1 MKSLTLK
8 TKKFVQPSY
17 SFPSYLC
24 TTTVRKSGRKPDGL
38 NFRFLFFFRPLHQ
51 RGPPIIRNK
60 NPYPEFHGK
69 EAEIYQPQTRY
80 EELPRLAPPRE
91 EFRDTGM

>member
-1 MKSLTLK
+1 M
-8 TKKFVQPSY
+8 QPSCFQKVWKILLSIIPLY
-17 SFPSYLC
+17 DNA
-24 TTTVRKSGRKPDGL
+24 TVRKSGRKPDGL

>member
-1 MKSLTLK
+1 MVKISSIFVAFFENMNFT
-8 TKKFVQPSY
+8 FVQRTDCPQRMKETRWSQ
-17 SFPSYLC
+17 LWI
-24 TTTVRKSGRKPDGL
+24 
-38 NFRFLFFFRPLHQ
+38 FFRPLHQ
-51 RGPPIIRNK
+51 RGPPLIRNK

-80 EELPRLAPPRE
+80 QELQELPRLAPPRE

>member
-1 MKSLTLK
+1 MFAKCSTYVGNQMVLTL
-8 TKKFVQPSY
+8 
-17 SFPSYLC
+17 
-24 TTTVRKSGRKPDGL
+24 DI
-38 NFRFLFFFRPLHQ
+38 FFFRPLHQ

-91 EFRDTGM
+91 EFRDTGTYFVTKIVLTHCKKKLF

>member
-1 MKSLTLK
+1 MLNA
-8 TKKFVQPSY
+8 
-17 SFPSYLC
+17 C
-24 TTTVRKSGRKPDGL
+24 GKPDGF
-38 NFRFLFFFRPLHQ
+38 NFRFFFRPLHQ

-91 EFRDTGM
+91 EFRDTGTG

>member
-1 MKSLTLK
+1 MYFFFST
-8 TKKFVQPSY
+8 
-17 SFPSYLC
+17 
-24 TTTVRKSGRKPDGL
+24 L
-38 NFRFLFFFRPLHQ
+38 NFFFSRPLHQ

-69 EAEIYQPQTRY
+69 EAEIHQPQRY

-91 EFRDTGM
+91 EFRDSGKFKKLEFHFC

>member
-1 MKSLTLK
+1 MVLTL
-8 TKKFVQPSY
+8 
-17 SFPSYLC
+17 
-24 TTTVRKSGRKPDGL
+24 DI
-38 NFRFLFFFRPLHQ
+38 FFFRPLHQ

-91 EFRDTGM
+91 EFRDTGTG

>member
-1 MKSLTLK
+1 MLN
-8 TKKFVQPSY
+8 V
-17 SFPSYLC
+17 C
-24 TTTVRKSGRKPDGL
+24 RKPDGF
-38 NFRFLFFFRPLHQ
+38 NFRYFFFRPLHQ

-91 EFRDTGM
+91 EFRDTGIYYLGLELNQYFL